1 MEKFNLN
8 NKTYYV
14 KWEYCDGLFD
24 NKPDTFCHIY
34 EEEDILVPISVGSA
48 WVSKNDVFNKK
59 IGRKISFTRALVNYF
74 NKQERTEIWYFAT
87 TEFKTKLI
95 DDAKNKKK

>member
-8 NKTYYV
+8 NKIYHV
-14 KWEYCDGLFD
+14 KWEYCDEVFN
-24 NKPDTFCHIY
+24 NKPTTSCYIY
-34 EEEDILVPISVGSA
+34 EDGLSIPISVGSA

-59 IGRKISFTRALVNYF
+59 IGRKISFSRALVNYF